1 MSEPNEIHER
11 VTRLEYQMVDARK
24 DAAAA
29 RVLAGAADRD
39 VSEMHAQLRAHTRT
53 LNALR
58 ETQLEHGERLAGVEG
73 QLVGVEGR
81 LGGVEGQLVGVEG
94 RLGGV
99 EGQLVGVEGRLGGVE
114 GQLVGVDDR
123 LVGVDGQLG
132 GLERKV
138 DDGFSMVGVGM
149 AQITALLTTEQEKPE
164 DT

>member
-58 ETQLEHGERLAGVEG
+58 ETQLEHGDRLAGVEG
-73 QLVGVEGR
+73 QLGGVEGR
-81 LGGVEGQLVGVEG
+81 LGGVEGQL
-94 RLGGV
+94 GGV
-99 EGQLVGVEGRLGGVE
+99 E
-114 GQLVGVDDR
+114 
-123 LVGVDGQLG
+123 GQLG

-138 DDGFSMVGVGM
+138 DDGFGMVGVGM
-149 AQITALLTTEQEKPE
+149 AQITALLTPEQEKPE
-164 DT
+164 DA